1 MSAVPRL
8 RASLAPRASAASG
21 GRAGDGR
28 ARRAAK
34 ARPAPRRRDRSPIHD
49 ADAATRT
56 TAPAVSADAVQ
67 QVVAPTT
74 PEARSSDPAI
84 GDASAPARPPVET
97 CQHVHLGSAS
107 SVAEALARVRASL
120 RSLTQDASRGS
131 MPPFAS
137 GVFRLTVA
145 VPRTVDAL
153 EWLRS
158 LPEHDDLD
166 DDDSGDDAGGD
177 DPLLPR
183 YYLSPRT
190 PPPAIRSGE
199 GDDGGDEHREYN
211 RGTRDRGKGPG
222 PTNDDGGAD
231 GGADGSRTRRRRPQA
246 EPPEW
251 RADPRGA
258 AAAAGAACVWTGP
271 SAFGARVLADQ
282 RRFLDTGEPHD
293 TAPRVYGAGRFDA
306 DWDVVGEEWARF
318 GGHYFFLPTL
328 EVVEG
333 ARCAT
338 VACCVAWDAAGG
350 AACRDGFA
358 AAVAAAVTA
367 VDAASRP
374 VARSRG
380 AHPTRPSSI
389 SPSTASPSGSSG
401 SSGSS
406 RRRLPP
412 GASDVTGRVMEPDQ
426 EGWVRT
432 VDGLLRALREGEEAA
447 RGSRASSDENDDGP
461 GVNDDIFQSTPS
473 RVWDEKDAYG
483 DDRYMENFAA
493 QSNWKEVLGE
503 RGGDERGGIDAWT
516 NADDAASYGRNGQND
531 LRDRLLE
538 LGRSAG
544 VEAPP
549 ASVLEDLEAFAMAA
563 GIGGGDVLGADGA
576 NGRRRRTGRNGNPR
590 NADVGAIGM
599 GWSIDESTDDDD
611 DESASNAEAIAD
623 AVTNASNANDGT
635 SPLAPLRKVV
645 LARRTKLT
653 LASPVDPLALVAALK
668 ARDPDAYQFALIH
681 ADGAAFVGSTPERL
695 FSARDG
701 HAASEAVAGTRP
713 RGSDEGED
721 AALAYEML
729 LSPKEHEEFAIVR
742 EEVRRALGT
751 VAEGGPGGV
760 KAELEKGVLRH
771 FSVQHLY
778 ARLGAALAPG
788 KSEADVLNALHP
800 TPAVCGFPRRA
811 ALDAIR
817 AAEPFDRG
825 LYAGPM
831 GWVGV
836 DSAEFAVAIR
846 SALVSPTGDDISLY
860 AGVGVVAAADPAAEW
875 RELNLKTRPLEAL
888 LAKRPTL
895 ADAPN
900 ANQAW
905 ADLIVGEL
913 VRGGVG
919 VFCVA
924 PGSRSTPLT
933 LAAERHPTARV
944 VVCIDERS
952 LGFYALGYGKGSGKA
967 AAVITSSGT
976 AVANL
981 LPAAVEAHESCAP
994 LLLLTA
1000 DRPPELRDTG
1010 ANQTIDQVKIFGSY
1024 ARFGV
1029 DLAPPGDGS
1038 PARVAATAIATA
1050 VRHLHGPRPGPVHVN
1065 CQFRDPLGP
1074 SGAEWE
1080 VRRDLLGLDG
1090 WERTSAPFTAGAPH
1104 ASSSSSSSLSSFSS
1118 SSFVSSSSSSFA
1130 DLSELAALI
1139 RSARKGLLVVAGGG
1153 DASDALAA
1161 AELART
1167 LGWAVVAD
1175 AASGLR
1181 VKGGD
1186 GSLKSGRLKSSSSSS
1201 SSSHHSHLEW
1211 SAATAECPGLVNT
1224 LDLMLVSD
1232 EIRDFVAPDVILQLN
1247 PRVTSKRVQQMLE
1260 SAAME
1265 RGAAWACVVASERRA
1280 DPGHC
1285 VSLHVACDVPR
1296 VAEGLARL
1304 LDDVD
1309 SDSAD
1314 GRYDG
1319 RYGASENARS
1329 CARFKET
1336 LLACDAAASR
1346 EACAALGDVEA
1357 AEGISEMAVAL
1368 AVTEN
1373 LPPSA
1378 GLFIGNSM
1386 PIRDVDMLSGILS
1399 RRTNTE
1405 KTGHPGAN
1413 TSRRTLG
1420 AGAGPGAP
1428 VCANRGASGIDGVV
1442 SSAAGYAAGLGRPVT
1457 LLIGDVSFQ
1466 HDANGLLLL
1475 RERPGQPPVT
1485 VVVVNNGGGGIFSFL
1500 PVADQ
1505 IDSGSFTKL
1514 FATPPDVS
1522 RRGLCDAHRV
1532 AHSHP
1537 STPEALKRALDAAWS
1552 EGRHS
1557 VVEVT
1562 TSRARNLEQHRAL
1575 QARVA
1580 RAAACALDLRTRA
1593 ASASASSSGMPRVA
1607 SASVRG
1613 FELPM
1618 LKKPTT
1624 TEGEAKETAGTRR
1637 GHLLRVQL
1645 DDGRV
1650 GWGEASPLP
1659 GLHAESTED
1668 AGAQLRAMAALLDG
1682 GDGGGGGGAPA
1693 PPELPLLGGA
1703 VSEWLRGV
1711 VGVVDPDASL
1721 LPSVRFAVESAVLS
1735 ALASPGAP
1743 LADVLLF
1750 GSSVER
1756 RGASKTNEGASK
1768 TNKGASKTIE
1778 GGGESA
1784 DPTSRSSSV
1793 EINALI
1799 EAGLT
1804 PSAAAAEA
1812 VELVRRGHGCVKL
1825 KVARGEGSA
1834 GAMEDAARLRAI
1846 RTAVGPDVALRADAN
1861 RRWSLNDALS
1871 FGLQCAELDLEYV
1884 EEPVTDPANNLAAFH
1899 CTTGVPV
1906 ALDETVDECAV
1917 SAKAAGTAIERALA
1931 EYFEPTFGVAAL
1943 VLKPSVLGGLEATAS
1958 CAAAAR
1964 SRGVN
1969 VVVTTAF
1976 ESGVGVATCANLAA
1990 AMDAAAE
1997 DAAAAARAEDDARAR
2012 AERIGIEANGDDD
2025 AVPFRASREARMRL
2039 MNSIDRGTF
2048 EPSVG
2053 SNGDDGQTE
2062 SSFWEEDESE
2072 RSPRASLRAMRHG
2085 LGTGAWLD
2093 GDATIP
2099 PAAPLASLPGGGV
2112 GVDLG
2117 ALPRDLVVTNE
2128 TAAAKVGGASS
2139 AGWGVESRHEV
2150 RTRSGAYSFRVL
2162 DSGIPT
2168 RPDSDSDAAL
2178 APPPVVFLH
2187 GFMGGAEDWNAIAS
2201 AVAPERRCVAVDLPC
2216 HGRSRLVPSLK
2227 RAGDENDD
2235 ETTGHHR
2242 EGLSVEAVAE
2252 AVAML
2257 ITERVCPGQGSK
2269 GAVLVGYSM
2278 GARVAL
2284 RAAASHPECAAAVA
2298 AIGGSGGIRGDVQ
2311 RKMRADRDDD
2321 MAAALEKGGLAAFA
2335 GAWYRQGLFRALA
2348 SHPRWR
2354 DGAIARRRCKI
2365 PNFES
2370 IEFRDEDED
2379 DDEDGVA
2386 RDLARVLA
2394 AMSPG
2399 RQAVVTGDDLA
2410 RIHRGAVG
2418 GLTLL
2423 AGDRDA
2429 KFIAT
2434 ARAMAADANAVLER
2448 DEDGGDGVEV
2458 VTVPGAGHTVH
2469 LEAPEGL
2476 VLPIL
2481 RVVRR
2486 T

>member
-1 MSAVPRL
+1 MSAAGL

-74 PEARSSDPAI
+74 LEARSSDPAI

-107 SVAEALARVRASL
+107 SVAEALARVRAGL
-120 RSLTQDASRGS
+120 RGLTQDASGQSRGS
-131 MPPFAS
+131 VPPFAS
-137 GVFRLTVA
+137 GVVRLTVA

-166 DDDSGDDAGGD
+166 DDDQFGDDAAGVKAA
-177 DPLLPR
+177 LLPR

-199 GDDGGDEHREYN
+199 GDDGGDEHRHN

-231 GGADGSRTRRRRPQA
+231 GGADGVADGSRTRRRRPQA

-271 SAFGARVLADQ
+271 SAFGADVLADQ

-306 DWDVVGEEWARF
+306 DWDVVGAEWARF

-338 VACCVAWDAAGG
+338 VACCVAWDASGG

-380 AHPTRPSSI
+380 AHPSRPSSR
-389 SPSTASPSGSSG
+389 SPSSSSPSPSG

-447 RGSRASSDENDDGP
+447 RGSRAGSDENDDGP

-563 GIGGGDVLGADGA
+563 GIGGGDVLGAGGA

-611 DESASNAEAIAD
+611 ESASNAEAIAD

-635 SPLAPLRKVV
+635 SRPFAPLRKVV

-1038 PARVAATAIATA
+1038 P
-1050 VRHLHGPRPGPVHVN
+1050 
-1065 CQFRDPLGP
+1065 
-1074 SGAEWE
+1074 
-1080 VRRDLLGLDG
+1080 
-1090 WERTSAPFTAGAPH
+1090 
-1104 ASSSSSSSLSSFSS
+1104 
-1118 SSFVSSSSSSFA
+1118 
-1130 DLSELAALI
+1130 
-1139 RSARKGLLVVAGGG
+1139 
-1153 DASDALAA
+1153 
-1161 AELART
+1161 
-1167 LGWAVVAD
+1167 
-1175 AASGLR
+1175 
-1181 VKGGD
+1181 
-1186 GSLKSGRLKSSSSSS
+1186 
-1201 SSSHHSHLEW
+1201 
-1211 SAATAECPGLVNT
+1211 
-1224 LDLMLVSD
+1224 
-1232 EIRDFVAPDVILQLN
+1232 
-1247 PRVTSKRVQQMLE
+1247 
-1260 SAAME
+1260 
-1265 RGAAWACVVASERRA
+1265 
-1280 DPGHC
+1280 
-1285 VSLHVACDVPR
+1285 
-1296 VAEGLARL
+1296 
-1304 LDDVD
+1304 
-1309 SDSAD
+1309 
-1314 GRYDG
+1314 
-1319 RYGASENARS
+1319 
-1329 CARFKET
+1329 
-1336 LLACDAAASR
+1336 
-1346 EACAALGDVEA
+1346 
-1357 AEGISEMAVAL
+1357 
-1368 AVTEN
+1368 
-1373 LPPSA
+1373 
-1378 GLFIGNSM
+1378 
-1386 PIRDVDMLSGILS
+1386 
-1399 RRTNTE
+1399 
-1405 KTGHPGAN
+1405 
-1413 TSRRTLG
+1413 
-1420 AGAGPGAP
+1420 
-1428 VCANRGASGIDGVV
+1428 
-1442 SSAAGYAAGLGRPVT
+1442 
-1457 LLIGDVSFQ
+1457 
-1466 HDANGLLLL
+1466 
-1475 RERPGQPPVT
+1475 
-1485 VVVVNNGGGGIFSFL
+1485 
-1500 PVADQ
+1500 
-1505 IDSGSFTKL
+1505 
-1514 FATPPDVS
+1514 
-1522 RRGLCDAHRV
+1522 
-1532 AHSHP
+1532 
-1537 STPEALKRALDAAWS
+1537 
-1552 EGRHS
+1552 
-1557 VVEVT
+1557 
-1562 TSRARNLEQHRAL
+1562 
-1575 QARVA
+1575 
-1580 RAAACALDLRTRA
+1580 
-1593 ASASASSSGMPRVA
+1593 
-1607 SASVRG
+1607 
-1613 FELPM
+1613 
-1618 LKKPTT
+1618 
-1624 TEGEAKETAGTRR
+1624 
-1637 GHLLRVQL
+1637 
-1645 DDGRV
+1645 
-1650 GWGEASPLP
+1650 
-1659 GLHAESTED
+1659 
-1668 AGAQLRAMAALLDG
+1668 
-1682 GDGGGGGGAPA
+1682 
-1693 PPELPLLGGA
+1693 
-1703 VSEWLRGV
+1703 
-1711 VGVVDPDASL
+1711 
-1721 LPSVRFAVESAVLS
+1721 
-1735 ALASPGAP
+1735 
-1743 LADVLLF
+1743 
-1750 GSSVER
+1750 
-1756 RGASKTNEGASK
+1756 
-1768 TNKGASKTIE
+1768 
-1778 GGGESA
+1778 
-1784 DPTSRSSSV
+1784 
-1793 EINALI
+1793 
-1799 EAGLT
+1799 
-1804 PSAAAAEA
+1804 
-1812 VELVRRGHGCVKL
+1812 
-1825 KVARGEGSA
+1825 
-1834 GAMEDAARLRAI
+1834 
-1846 RTAVGPDVALRADAN
+1846 
-1861 RRWSLNDALS
+1861 
-1871 FGLQCAELDLEYV
+1871 
-1884 EEPVTDPANNLAAFH
+1884 
-1899 CTTGVPV
+1899 
-1906 ALDETVDECAV
+1906 
-1917 SAKAAGTAIERALA
+1917 
-1931 EYFEPTFGVAAL
+1931 
-1943 VLKPSVLGGLEATAS
+1943 
-1958 CAAAAR
+1958 
-1964 SRGVN
+1964 
-1969 VVVTTAF
+1969 
-1976 ESGVGVATCANLAA
+1976 
-1990 AMDAAAE
+1990 
-1997 DAAAAARAEDDARAR
+1997 
-2012 AERIGIEANGDDD
+2012 
-2025 AVPFRASREARMRL
+2025 RASRRRRSPPPCDTCTARDPVRFT
-2039 MNSIDRGTF
+2039 STASSETRSDRPGRSGTF
-2048 EPSVG
+2048 
-2053 SNGDDGQTE
+2053 
-2062 SSFWEEDESE
+2062 
-2072 RSPRASLRAMRHG
+2072 A
-2085 LGTGAWLD
+2085 
-2093 GDATIP
+2093 ATC
-2099 PAAPLASLPGGGV
+2099 
-2112 GVDLG
+2112 
-2117 ALPRDLVVTNE
+2117 VV
-2128 TAAAKVGGASS
+2128 
-2139 AGWGVESRHEV
+2139 
-2150 RTRSGAYSFRVL
+2150 
-2162 DSGIPT
+2162 
-2168 RPDSDSDAAL
+2168 
-2178 APPPVVFLH
+2178 
-2187 GFMGGAEDWNAIAS
+2187 
-2201 AVAPERRCVAVDLPC
+2201 
-2216 HGRSRLVPSLK
+2216 
-2227 RAGDENDD
+2227 
-2235 ETTGHHR
+2235 
-2242 EGLSVEAVAE
+2242 
-2252 AVAML
+2252 
-2257 ITERVCPGQGSK
+2257 
-2269 GAVLVGYSM
+2269 
-2278 GARVAL
+2278 
-2284 RAAASHPECAAAVA
+2284 
-2298 AIGGSGGIRGDVQ
+2298 
-2311 RKMRADRDDD
+2311 
-2321 MAAALEKGGLAAFA
+2321 
-2335 GAWYRQGLFRALA
+2335 
-2348 SHPRWR
+2348 
-2354 DGAIARRRCKI
+2354 
-2365 PNFES
+2365 
-2370 IEFRDEDED
+2370 
-2379 DDEDGVA
+2379 
-2386 RDLARVLA
+2386 
-2394 AMSPG
+2394 
-2399 RQAVVTGDDLA
+2399 
-2410 RIHRGAVG
+2410 
-2418 GLTLL
+2418 
-2423 AGDRDA
+2423 
-2429 KFIAT
+2429 
-2434 ARAMAADANAVLER
+2434 
-2448 DEDGGDGVEV
+2448 
-2458 VTVPGAGHTVH
+2458 
-2469 LEAPEGL
+2469 
-2476 VLPIL
+2476 
-2481 RVVRR
+2481 
-2486 T
+2486 